1 MSKIVQKTYTRK
13 GFTLIEMMVVVAIIG
28 LLLAALLPAF
38 STARNKAKNAQAN
51 AIFKA
56 LDTGIVSYQA
66 ESALGGTLPP
76 SSSDNPKNR
85 QLIIN
90 PKSKNGGVS
99 EIRIAGAHLLAMA
112 MVGADGLGTAGFKD
126 LNRDGRWWNDTH
138 DNPNG
143 LYELDVTTLD
153 TKYPRYGGAGY
164 VDDKIRSN
172 MKSLQEMEDA
182 GIIQNLSEVSQ
193 DIAKDEQMFL
203 DPWGMPILYYKANR
217 SSQRMIA
224 ADKPGI
230 FRQEDNGII
239 TGTTKGENSNTGL
252 DFGAGKVDDNYHE
265 IVDEITPLATHSIEN
280 IQTSPDFD
288 HSLARFILDPSIKGR
303 PTPVNKA
310 SYLLISAGLDS
321 IYGTQDDIINWERRD
336 KQ

>member
-239 TGTTKGENSNTGL
+239 TGTKDGASDDPGI
-252 DFGAGKVDDNYHE
+252 DFGAGKVDGSYHE
-265 IVDEITPLATHSIEN
+265 IISAKTPEAVDKVDDI
-280 IQTSPDFD
+280 IQNTDFKQ
-288 HSLARFILDPSIKGR
+288 SLARFILDTSLRAR
-303 PTPVNKA
+303 PTPVNK
-310 SYLLISAGLDS
+310 STYLLISAGPDS
-321 IYGTQDDIINWERRD
+321 RYGTDDDIINWVKRD
-336 KQ
+336 Q